1 MTKAK
6 PKILIV
12 EDDISILDLY
22 EYKFKT
28 SGFDCLR
35 STNGV
40 QALSLTFNE
49 KPDVILLDIMLPKL
63 DGLNVLKELRLSPG
77 EVGKTPVVV
86 LTSLTDKLFA
96 DEAMRLGANEYLV
109 KSNILPRQV
118 VEKVKETLKKG

>member
-1 MTKAK
+1 MPKTK

-35 STNGV
+35 ATNGV

-49 KPDVILLDIMLPKL
+49 KPNVVLLDIMLPKL

-118 VEKVKETLKKG
+118 VEKVKEILKKD